1 MRFPWSGSPPTTVA
15 DLAHDRSVEIMDVS
29 TVLMVIVFALGA
41 IVWWRTLALILGTA
55 VVALIILGVLA
66 VMERFGAM

>member
-1 MRFPWSGSPPTTVA
+1 M
-15 DLAHDRSVEIMDVS
+15 EIMDAS

-41 IVWWRTLALILGTA
+41 IVWWRTLALIVGTA
-55 VVALIILGVLA
+55 VVALVILGVLA